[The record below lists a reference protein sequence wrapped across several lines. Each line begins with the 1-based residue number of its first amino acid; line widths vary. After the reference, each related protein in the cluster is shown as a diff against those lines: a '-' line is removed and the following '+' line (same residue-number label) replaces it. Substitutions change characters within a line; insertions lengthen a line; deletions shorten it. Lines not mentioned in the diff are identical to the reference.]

1 MSAQSPAAL
10 LAALQL
16 ADSFFPSG
24 MFTQSH
30 GLERF
35 VERGLTGEAALE
47 PLLHSYL
54 LDAAAP
60 GEALAARWAARA
72 ARAGDLALLTAVDE
86 RLEATRLSPEGRLAS
101 RRCGGRVLAL
111 AAELFGGALVPAYE
125 RRVAAGQAPG
135 HQAVALALAA
145 AAAGV
150 DEETAVLVELH
161 SYAVSLISAA
171 VRLGAIDHIAAQ
183 RLLLRARPVLAAA
196 SAAGAERPWQE
207 IGGFAPQI
215 ELMQLQHHYADA
227 HMFVS

>member
-1 MSAQSPAAL
+1 MSEAATL

-35 VERGLTGEAALE
+35 VERGLVGEAAVE
-47 PLLHSYL
+47 PLLRSYL
-54 LDAAAP
+54 LHVAAQ

-72 ARAGDLALLTAVDE
+72 ARAGDLDMVLAVDE

-111 AAELFGGALVPAYE
+111 GAELFGGAALPAYT
-125 RRVAAGQAPG
+125 RLVADGRAPG
-135 HQAVALALAA
+135 HQSVALALCGAA
-145 AAAGV
+145 SGL
-150 DEETAVLVELH
+150 DEEGAALVELYT
-161 SYAVSLISAA
+161 YAVSLVSAA
-171 VRLGAIDHIAAQ
+171 VRLGALDHVAGQ
-183 RLLLRARPVLAAA
+183 RLLLRARPTMAEAAAA
-196 SAAGAERPWQE
+196 SAALTWEE

-215 ELMQLQHHYADA
+215 ELMQLQHRYAES

>member
-1 MSAQSPAAL
+1 MSADASML
-10 LAALQL
+10 LGAFQL

-35 VERGLTGEAALE
+35 VERGLAGEAALE
-47 PLLHSYL
+47 PLLHGYL
-54 LDAAAP
+54 LHAAAP
-60 GEALAARWAARA
+60 GEALAARWVARA
-72 ARAGDLALLTAVDE
+72 AISGDLDLAAAVDE

-111 AAELFGGALVPAYE
+111 AVELFGGALLPAYE
-125 RRVAAGQAPG
+125 RRVTAGHAPG

-145 AAAGV
+145 AAAGL
-150 DEETAVLVELH
+150 DEEAAVLVELH
-161 SYAVSLISAA
+161 SYAVSLVSAA
-171 VRLGAIDHIAAQ
+171 VRLGAIDHVAAQ

-196 SAAGAERPWQE
+196 AASGVATPWQD

-215 ELMQLQHHYADA
+215 ELMQLQHRYADA